1 MAALKAVAISVR
13 KLVTNE
19 VSMTPNPAGLKNIDH
34 LEFTVADL
42 SCATSTLFNEMGF
55 QLTAENSDSRLLSQ
69 GQVRFL
75 IKADRDDNSHPN
87 KYFKAHGEGVSKISF
102 QVENV
107 ERALDVTLKN
117 GAKLMQDFKV
127 VETEAGVTKTAAIQ
141 GFGDVLNEF
150 VERPSSQF
158 RPGFKAVGEDH
169 KAKPLK
175 TRVSRIDHLTNNVP
189 KGQMEHW
196 VEFYK
201 RTYGFVET
209 RYFDIKGS
217 KTGLNSKV
225 VQLADNSIIIP
236 INEPEKEG
244 GKSQIQEFLDVHKGP
259 GVQHI
264 ALMTPDIISTVSE
277 LRARGL
283 KYLDVPATYYEAIP
297 QRPFKVTEDLKVL
310 EDLRLLVD
318 GDKDGY
324 LLQIFSETCVGPLF
338 FEYIQR
344 KNHWGFG
351 NGNFQALFDAIERDQ
366 MKRGYL

>member
-1 MAALKAVAISVR
+1 
-13 KLVTNE
+13 
-19 VSMTPNPAGLKNIDH
+19 MTQNPAGLKGIDH
-34 LEFTVADL
+34 LEFTVDNL
-42 SCATSTLFNEMGF
+42 QSPTLKLFNTMGF
-55 QLTAENSDSRLLSQ
+55 VNSAEGKESKLYTQ

-75 IKADRDDNSHPN
+75 VKGATDESALSR

-102 QVENV
+102 QVESV
-107 ERALDVTLKN
+107 EKALDITLKN
-117 GAKLMQDFKV
+117 GAKLIQDYKV
-127 VETEAGVTKTAAIQ
+127 EETAAGLTKTASIQ
-141 GFGDVLNEF
+141 GFGDVVNEF
-150 VERPSSQF
+150 VERPTSEF
-158 RPGFKAVGEDH
+158 RPGFKTVEQDPTAR
-169 KAKPLK
+169 PLN

-189 KGQMEHW
+189 KGQMDHW

-201 RTYGFVET
+201 RTYGFLET

-236 INEPEKEG
+236 INEPEREG

-264 ALMTPDIISTVSE
+264 ALMTPDIISTVGE
-277 LRARGL
+277 LRER
-283 KYLDVPATYYEAIP
+283 DVKFLNVPSTYYEAIP
-297 QRPFKVTEDLKVL
+297 NRPFKVTEDLATL
-310 EDLRLLVD
+310 ERINLLVD
-318 GDKDGY
+318 GDAEGY
-324 LLQIFSETCVGPLF
+324 LLQIFSDAYIGPLF

-366 MKRGYL
+366 IKRGYL